1 LPNRQYSISRPPCR
15 QALICVI
22 FSIAIGITLC
32 LPALWCGNLCY
43 SQRIDTLDQSKI
55 SIQEPVPGNQHIH
68 SPKKAT
74 IMSAVLPG
82 LGQTYNRK
90 YWKLPIIYGGFAGL
104 VYSIGF
110 ADKRYKDYKEAYI
123 LRVDGDLKTIDK
135 YDPQLDNGEAKYSQD
150 GLLQLKEYYRK
161 NRDLSYILTAA
172 LYILNIIDANV
183 DAHFFDF
190 DISKDLTLKIK
201 PHVYHSALSGEVTA
215 SLGLT
220 LKL

>member
-1 LPNRQYSISRPPCR
+1 MFFSAQHP
-15 QALICVI
+15 VI
-22 FSIAIGITLC
+22 IIAIILLTSLLPGISK
-32 LPALWCGNLCY
+32 A
-43 SQRIDTLDQSKI
+43 QRIDTSN
-55 SIQEPVPGNQHIH
+55 VPLKADNYHSNQRNQGNQGNQRLH

-104 VYSIGF
+104 LYSIGF
-110 ADKRYKDYKEAYI
+110 ADKRYKNYKEAYI
-123 LRVDGDLKTIDK
+123 LRVDGDPKTIDK
-135 YDPQLDNGEAKYSQD
+135 YDPQKDNDEVKYSQD

-161 NRDLSYILTAA
+161 NRDLSYILTAG

-190 DISKDLTLKIK
+190 DISKDLSLNIT
-201 PHVYHSALSGEVTA
+201 PHIYNNTAFSGGVTA